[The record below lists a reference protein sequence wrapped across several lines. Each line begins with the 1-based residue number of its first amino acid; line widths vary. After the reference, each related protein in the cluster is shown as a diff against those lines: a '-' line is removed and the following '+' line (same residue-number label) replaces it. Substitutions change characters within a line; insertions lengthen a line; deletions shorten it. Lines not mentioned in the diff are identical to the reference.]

1 MPALSSTFTVQPPQP
16 TAPVTTETA
25 TLTPS
30 TQKPTD
36 ETSPVN
42 ILPAPKLFQ
51 RDWADRSIFRA
62 GLIESEQKILDGLPG
77 ASVYH
82 IDLQISDDFRHL
94 QGRQEVLYTNQE
106 NEPLEEIY
114 FRLFPNLADGSTTIS
129 NLAINEV
136 PIEPTYE
143 LRQSAMRVPLA
154 PALLPEKQVVVSMDF
169 SIEVP
174 QGEGG
179 NYGTFAFWDDV
190 LALAHFYP
198 LIPVYDDEGWNIEIA
213 PSIGDVIYADSSFY
227 VVRITAPA
235 SLTLVASGL
244 ESERDVFGKLQTITA
259 AAGPTRDFYIA
270 ASEHYVVTTQ
280 TLGEITVNSYAPADL
295 EEGSER
301 TLEYAL
307 NSLHSFNDH
316 FGPYPF
322 TEFDLVRT
330 TTSALG
336 IEYPGIVA
344 LLAEMYEDPKA
355 PLLESV
361 VAHEVGH
368 QWFYSIIG
376 NDQVDEP
383 WLDEA
388 MAQYAT
394 LVYYEDVYGPAGA
407 DGFRGSLGR
416 RAGRTDESEM
426 PIGLSVRDYSPAQ
439 YSSIVY
445 GRGPLFI
452 EALAEEMGQ
461 EIFDDFLLDYYQTHQ
476 YGIATG
482 ESFKHLAEQHCTCDL
497 TPLFKE
503 WVYGANTSR

>member
-1 MPALSSTFTVQPPQP
+1 M
-16 TAPVTTETA
+16 
-25 TLTPS
+25 
-30 TQKPTD
+30 
-36 ETSPVN
+36 
-42 ILPAPKLFQ
+42 
-51 RDWADRSIFRA
+51 DWADRSIFRA

-77 ASVYH
+77 ASIYH
-82 IDLQISDDFRHL
+82 IDLQISDDLRRL

-114 FRLFPNLADGSTTIS
+114 FRLFPNLTDGSSIIS
-129 NLAINEV
+129 NLTVNGRPV
-136 PIEPTYE
+136 EPTYE
-143 LRQSAMRVPLA
+143 LQQSAMRVPLS
-154 PALLPEKQVVVSMDF
+154 PALSPEKQVVVAMGF

-174 QGEGG
+174 EGEGG
-179 NYGTFAFWDDV
+179 NYGTFAFWNEV

-213 PSIGDVIYADSSFY
+213 PAIGDVIYADSSFY
-227 VVRITAPA
+227 MARITAPA
-235 SLTLVASGL
+235 SLTLATSGV
-244 ESERDVFGKLQTITA
+244 EVERKTSGNTQTIVV

-270 ASEHYVVTTQ
+270 ASEHYIVATQ
-280 TLGEITVNSYAPADL
+280 KLGEITVNSFAPANL
-295 EEGSER
+295 AEGSQL

-307 NSLHSFNDH
+307 DALQSFNGH

-322 TEFDLVRT
+322 TEFDLVST

-344 LLAEMYEDPKA
+344 LLAEMYEEPDG

-368 QWFYSIIG
+368 QWFYSVVG

-394 LVYYEDVYGPAGA
+394 IVYYEDVYGPAEA
-407 DGFRGSLGR
+407 EGFRESLGR
-416 RAGRTDESEM
+416 RANRTGDPDI
-426 PIGLSVRDYSPAQ
+426 PIGLPVRDYNPGQ
-439 YSSIVY
+439 YSAIVY

-461 EIFDDFLLDYYQTHQ
+461 ANFDAFLLDYYQTHQ
-476 YGIATG
+476 YRIATT
-482 ESFKHLAEQHCTCDL
+482 ERFKKIAEQHCHCDL
-497 TPLFKE
+497 APLFEE
-503 WVYGANTSR
+503 WVYGATASR